1 MPITRA
7 AQQELLLGES
17 VMHRFGFLATIVA
30 LVSVITFSA
39 GALISGAQ
47 ASRDADGALAAK
59 RADAAKAA
67 PSPSGKPVRVISLS
81 PGDSSAVPGTP
92 ALPQAPLL
100 ASAER
105 GPIALPVA
113 AEEARAEEAKAA
125 VEEPAARHMA
135 ARSHPA
141 SKRSP
146 AAPARMRA
154 SVRTEKPFIVSGL
167 F

>member
-1 MPITRA
+1 
-7 AQQELLLGES
+7 
-17 VMHRFGFLATIVA
+17 MHRFGFLATIVA

-47 ASRDADGALAAK
+47 ASRDAGSMPTAK
-59 RADAAKAA
+59 SANTVKPA
-67 PSPSGKPVRVISLS
+67 PSPGGKPVRVISLS
-81 PGDSSAVPGTP
+81 PGDSSAAPGTP

-100 ASAER
+100 ASAEP

-141 SKRSP
+141 PKRSA

-154 SVRTEKPFIVSGL
+154 AARTEKPFIVSGL